1 MERDNSKRRKV
12 RQTRSGRVNTS
23 NDVHR
28 RIYQFEKE
36 LIKIN
41 EERENEIKRIGL
53 WAERYELEKQ
63 SIIKFWYLAGLK
75 KKTGQDVIAFV
86 GTEDDFKHF
95 IQSYDVDG
103 SDFHQSVPGDKTK
116 ISLDRNYINEVGFTD
131 ALQDAYNRSPEFR
144 ETLND
149 MIDRTIYPWKPLS
162 RLEKV
167 RVGDRNLGLRSV
179 NATLC
184 QLSYTN

>member
-1 MERDNSKRRKV
+1 
-12 RQTRSGRVNTS
+12 
-23 NDVHR
+23 
-28 RIYQFEKE
+28 
-36 LIKIN
+36 
-41 EERENEIKRIGL
+41 
-53 WAERYELEKQ
+53 
-63 SIIKFWYLAGLK
+63 
-75 KKTGQDVIAFV
+75 VIAFV